1 MQFSWFALY
10 DANALVGCSRPFLY
24 LLSIVLLF
32 FYHQCFENT
41 LWLVDVERAQNASR
55 KKITL
60 RFKQESTKYLL
71 KSESVEFE
79 RFEMPFFNA
88 VFEVIKVIRLS
99 CCHDFPAWA
108 RVSALS
114 EKF

>member
-1 MQFSWFALY
+1 MLQAISLP
-10 DANALVGCSRPFLY
+10 PFDCFT
-24 LLSIVLLF
+24 F

-41 LWLVDVERAQNASR
+41 VWLVDVERVQNTSR

-60 RFKQESTKYLL
+60 RFKRESTKYLL

-88 VFEVIKVIRLS
+88 VFEVIKVIRSS

>member
-32 FYHQCFENT
+32 FLSSV
-41 LWLVDVERAQNASR
+41 LWKYIMAGRRRTRENASR

-88 VFEVIKVIRLS
+88 VFNWG
-99 CCHDFPAWA
+99 H
-108 RVSALS
+108 
-114 EKF
+114 